1 MFCLIL
7 NVEDEADDV
16 HIQKKAKIESWTVE
30 KGDEIKFEDQGSVME
45 KLVLALMACRL
56 LMDGVCHGHV
66 PSGSPEVSAIGRS
79 QKVMESCGRLFALP
93 SGIFSLDP
101 MGFSVGPIKI

>member
-7 NVEDEADDV
+7 NVEVEADDM
-16 HIQKKAKIESWTVE
+16 HIQKKDEIESWTVE
-30 KGDEIKFEDQGSVME
+30 RGDEIKFEDQGSVKE
-45 KLVLALMACRL
+45 KLHLALMVCRL

-66 PSGSPEVSAIGRS
+66 PSGTPEVSALRRS
-79 QKVMESCGRLFALP
+79 QKVLESCRRLSELP

-101 MGFSVGPIKI
+101 MGFSATPIEI